1 MSDDETRDSVVVD
14 GKPLPTWLLER
25 DTWQPGAATLI
36 DSEMA
41 AVLLGVSVRR
51 VRQMVDEGKVTN
63 EGTARQ
69 FAFDIDAIS
78 RHAAQK
84 QRRDLTN

>member
-1 MSDDETRDSVVVD
+1 M
-14 GKPLPTWLLER
+14 
-25 DTWQPGAATLI
+25 TLI

-51 VRQMVDEGKVTN
+51 VRQMVDERKITN
-63 EGTARQ
+63 QGSAKQ
-69 FAFDIDAIS
+69 FAFDLDAIS
-78 RHAAQK
+78 RHAEQK

>member
-1 MSDDETRDSVVVD
+1 V
-14 GKPLPTWLLER
+14 
-25 DTWQPGAATLI
+25 TLI

-51 VRQMVDEGKVTN
+51 VRQMVDEGKITN
-63 EGTARQ
+63 HGDPRS
-69 FAFDIDAIS
+69 FAFDLDAIS
-78 RHAAQK
+78 RLAEQK

>member
-1 MSDDETRDSVVVD
+1 M
-14 GKPLPTWLLER
+14 
-25 DTWQPGAATLI
+25 TLI

-51 VRQMVDEGKVTN
+51 VRQMDDEGKVTN
-63 EGTARQ
+63 EGTLRQ

-84 QRRDLTN
+84 QQRDLTN

>member
-1 MSDDETRDSVVVD
+1 M
-14 GKPLPTWLLER
+14 
-25 DTWQPGAATLI
+25 TLI

-51 VRQMVDEGKVTN
+51 VRQMVDEGKIAN
-63 EGTARQ
+63 LGPPRS
-69 FAFDIDAIS
+69 FAFDLDAIS
-78 RHAAQK
+78 RHAEQK